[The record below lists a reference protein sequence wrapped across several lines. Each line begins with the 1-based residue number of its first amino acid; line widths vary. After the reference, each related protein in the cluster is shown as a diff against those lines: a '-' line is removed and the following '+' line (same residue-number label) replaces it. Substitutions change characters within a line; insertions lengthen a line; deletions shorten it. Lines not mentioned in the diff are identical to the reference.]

1 MKKVLGAAA
10 VTVSLIAAAAVHARD
25 LVFDLSEPLVA
36 ITADFTGSE
45 LLLFG
50 ATDGAGDVVV
60 VVRGPLKDQ
69 VVRRKERVSGIWVNN
84 ESMTFKDVPDYYAV
98 ASNRPI
104 DEFIAPEVRNAH
116 QIGAGHLLLDPVFSG
131 TPRGEINTFRNALI
145 RNKQR
150 QGLYGAK
157 TENLIFL
164 SDRLFRTSLR
174 FPANVTVGTY
184 GIDVFL
190 VQNGEVVR
198 VETKL
203 LNFRKFGF
211 EASVYDF
218 AHQHALAYGLL
229 AVLIAVVAGW
239 LANLPFRKG

>member
-1 MKKVLGAAA
+1 MKTLLA
-10 VTVSLIAAAAVHARD
+10 SIAIGMALFTTAPAHARE

-50 ATDGAGDVVV
+50 ATDGTGDVVV
-60 VVRGPLKDQ
+60 IVRGPLSDQ
-69 VVRRKERVSGIWVNN
+69 VVRRKARVSGIWVNLDAMKFN
-84 ESMTFKDVPDYYAV
+84 DVPDFYAV

-104 DEFIAPEVRNAH
+104 DEFIAREIRDAN
-116 QIGAGHLLLDPVFSG
+116 QIGAAHLDLEPSRSDAAP
-131 TPRGEINTFRNALI
+131 GEVNAFRNALI

-150 QGLYGAK
+150 QGLYSTK

-184 GIDVFL
+184 GIDVYL
-190 VQNGEVVR
+190 VRNGEIAG

-203 LNFRKFGF
+203 VNFRKFGF

-218 AHQHALAYGLL
+218 AHRHSLAYGFL
-229 AVLIAVVAGW
+229 AVLIAAVAGW